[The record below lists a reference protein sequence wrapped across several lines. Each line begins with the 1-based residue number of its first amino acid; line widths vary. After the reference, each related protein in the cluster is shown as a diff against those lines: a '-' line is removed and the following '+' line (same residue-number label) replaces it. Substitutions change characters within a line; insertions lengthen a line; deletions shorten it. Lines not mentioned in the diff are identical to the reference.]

1 MTKPALTPE
10 MYEEALDLLA
20 EKITGYGERGRELLP
35 MYQRLERELEALR
48 AEDALLASVR
58 ARVTQSKNQTATL

>member
-20 EKITGYGERGRELLP
+20 AKITGYGERGRELLP
-35 MYQRLERELEALR
+35 MYQRLERELEAMR

-58 ARVTQSKNQTATL
+58 ARV